1 MPSDPVQGGAMQ
13 TIGYNAAMG
22 QALVE
27 EMRRDDRVF
36 VLGQGVATGG
46 WFGTEKGLSA
56 EFGVDR
62 VLDTNI
68 SEAFQ
73 AGVVAGAAIVGMKP
87 VINMGFGDFALIA
100 GDEIFHKLAKWRYMH
115 GDSFPMTAVVIFPI
129 GAMGGAGPE
138 HSGCSEVLG
147 MHYPGLKVVVPSTAA
162 DAKGLMRAALREPNP
177 VIFHSSQSL
186 GWIKGEV
193 PTDPDFIVPIGKAA
207 VRRAGKSATIVTYGA
222 MVPRCLEAAEQ
233 LAREDIDLEVIDL
246 RTLVPL
252 DWNTVLSSVR
262 RTHRGM
268 VVHEATRTA
277 GAGAEIAARMQEEA
291 FFDLEAP
298 ILRLGAKDV
307 PLPQHTALEAL
318 CIPSVAQ
325 IAAEARRLMSL

>member
-1 MPSDPVQGGAMQ
+1 MASDMQ
-13 TIGYNAAMG
+13 NIGYNAAMS

-27 EMRRDDRVF
+27 EMRRDDRIF

-46 WFGTEKGLSA
+46 WFSTEKGLAA
-56 EFGVDR
+56 EFGADR

-73 AGVVAGAAIVGMKP
+73 AGVVAGAAIAGMKP

-115 GDSFPMTAVVIFPI
+115 GDNFPMTAVVIFPI

-138 HSGCSEVLG
+138 HSGCSEVLS
-147 MHYPGLKVVVPSTAA
+147 MHYPGLKVVVPATAA

-186 GWIKGEV
+186 GWTKGPV
-193 PTDPDFIVPIGKAA
+193 PVDDEYIVPIGKARIA
-207 VRRAGKSATIVTYGA
+207 RAGNSATVITYGS
-222 MVPRCLEAAEQ
+222 MLPRCLQAAER
-233 LAREDIDLEVIDL
+233 LAGEGIDLEVIDL

-252 DWNTVLSSVR
+252 DWPTVLASVR
-262 RTHRGM
+262 RTHRAM
-268 VVHEATRTA
+268 VVHEAVRTA
-277 GAGAEIAARMQEEA
+277 GAGAEIAARIQEEA
-291 FFDLEAP
+291 FYDLEAP
-298 ILRLGAKDV
+298 VLRVGALDV
-307 PLPQHTALEAL
+307 PLPQHAALEAL
-318 CIPSVAQ
+318 CLPSVDG
-325 IAAEARRLMSL
+325 IAAEARKLMAL

>member
-1 MPSDPVQGGAMQ
+1 MKTEEKQDPGSQL
-13 TIGYNAAMG
+13 IGYNAAMG

-46 WFGTEKGLSA
+46 WFGTEKGLAA
-56 EFGVDR
+56 EFGAER

-73 AGVVAGAAIVGMKP
+73 AGVVAGAAIAGMKP
-87 VINMGFGDFALIA
+87 VVNMGFGDFALIA

-115 GDSFPMTAVVIFPI
+115 GDNFPMTAVVIFPI

-138 HSGCSEVLG
+138 HSACSEVLG

-177 VIFHSSQSL
+177 VIFNSSQSL
-186 GWIKGEV
+186 GWTKGQV
-193 PTDPDFIVPIGKAA
+193 PMDTDFIVPIGQAA
-207 VRRAGKSATIVTYGA
+207 IRRTGNSGSVITYGSMA
-222 MVPRCLEAAEQ
+222 PRCLEAAAL
-233 LAREDIDLEVIDL
+233 LANEGIDLEVIDL
-246 RTLVPL
+246 RSLVPL
-252 DWNTVLSSVR
+252 DWNTVLTSVR
-262 RTHRGM
+262 RTHRGL
-268 VVHEATRTA
+268 VVHEAVRTA
-277 GAGAEIAARMQEEA
+277 GAGAEIAARIQEEA

-307 PLPQHTALEAL
+307 PLPQNARLEAL
-318 CIPSVAQ
+318 CIPSVTQ
-325 IAAEARRLMSL
+325 IAAEARRLVTL

>member
-115 GDSFPMTAVVIFPI
+115 GDSFPKTADVIFPI

-207 VRRAGKSATIVTYGA
+207 VRRTGKSATIVTYGA

-298 ILRLGAKDV
+298 IMRLGAKDV